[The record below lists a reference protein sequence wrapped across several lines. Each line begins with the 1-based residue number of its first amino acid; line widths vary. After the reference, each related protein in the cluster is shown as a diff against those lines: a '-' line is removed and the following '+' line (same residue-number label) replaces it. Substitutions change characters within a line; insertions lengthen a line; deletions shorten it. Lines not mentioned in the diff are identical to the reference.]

1 MTKTFS
7 CLWRANSLAHQR
19 QENVEVDFV
28 GEAIP
33 QETLWYLSIAQVN
46 LALRSTIALF
56 ACVIITEV
64 RETGRSKVLF

>member
-7 CLWRANSLAHQR
+7 CLWRANSPAHQR

-33 QETLWYLSIAQVN
+33 QETLWHLSIAQVN

-56 ACVIITEV
+56 ACGIITEV